1 MSARGAALDRKE
13 AGSPAGKPRRT
24 GKSSARAAPKRNS
37 PPPGDQAGAWA
48 RSWRAGIVA
57 MLLAGLAAGIGVHLA
72 GHAPSWRS
80 LTVIALQSLPLLPGM
95 TLFWRAMEWLKARR
109 SSLPMALWLGIVFL
123 GAIATMLAACG
134 IAFAVHNRVLAFGE
148 DHDGQMQLI
157 HHLMGVAGAL
167 YLYLTT
173 AFRLWWPFGVAVPAV
188 MSLMFWQAHRR

>member
-13 AGSPAGKPRRT
+13 AGSPAGKLRRT

-109 SSLPMALWLGIVFL
+109 PGLPMALWFGIVFV
-123 GAIATMLAACG
+123 GAIATMLGACG

>member
-1 MSARGAALDRKE
+1 MAARGAALDRKE

-24 GKSSARAAPKRNS
+24 GKASAKASARRGGTPS
-37 PPPGDQAGAWA
+37 DDTSGAWA

-80 LTVIALQSLPLLPGM
+80 LTVVALQSLPLLPGM
-95 TLFWRAMEWLKARR
+95 TLFWRAMEWLRARR
-109 SSLPMALWLGIVFL
+109 PSLPMALWLGIVFL

-134 IAFAVHNRVLAFGE
+134 IAFAIHNRVTAFAE
-148 DHDGQMQLI
+148 DHDGQMLFI

-173 AFRLWWPFGVAVPAV
+173 AFRLWWPFGIVVPAA
-188 MSLMFWQAHRR
+188 MSLMFWRAHRR